1 MGFLVNSTYITL
13 DGVIG
18 DPQDWPSTG
27 DDGGASK
34 KIQTDLLLASDAL
47 IMGRRTYEVFAA
59 TWPER
64 SGDAYSDHINTMPK
78 YVASTTLT
86 APSWSATS
94 VLAERA
100 AERVAALKG
109 DGARLIQYGFGS
121 FSRTLL
127 EHGLIDELR
136 LWVHP
141 FLVGGGDLLFHKG
154 LTARFALADAG
165 VLPSGLAVLT
175 YRPKPARQPA

>member
-1 MGFLVNSTYITL
+1 MGLLINSTYITL

-27 DDGGASK
+27 DDDGSAE
-34 KIQTDLLLASDAL
+34 KIQTDLLLSSDAL

-86 APSWSATS
+86 APSWPATS
-94 VLAERA
+94 VLAERV
-100 AERVAALKG
+100 AERVAELKA
-109 DGARLIQYGFGS
+109 DGARLVQYGFGS
-121 FSRTLL
+121 LSRTLL

-136 LWVHP
+136 LWLHP
-141 FLVGGGDLLFHKG
+141 FLVGGGDLLFHQG
-154 LTARFALADAG
+154 LTARFALADVS

-175 YRPKPARQPA
+175 YRPEHARA

>member
-1 MGFLVNSTYITL
+1 MGYLVNSTYITL

-27 DDGGASK
+27 DDGGASE

-47 IMGRRTYEVFAA
+47 LMGRRTYEVFAA

-64 SGDAYSDHINTMPK
+64 SGDTYSDHINAMPK

-86 APSWSATS
+86 APTWTGTG

-100 AERVAALKG
+100 AERVAALKDG
-109 DGARLIQYGFGS
+109 GARLVQYGFGS
-121 FSRTLL
+121 FSRALL
-127 EHGLIDELR
+127 EHGLIDEVR
-136 LWVHP
+136 LWLHP
-141 FLVGGGDLLFHKG
+141 FLIGSGDLLHHKG
-154 LTARFALADAG
+154 LTASFALADTS
-165 VLPSGLAVLT
+165 VLPSGLVVLT
-175 YRPKPARQPA
+175 YRPTG